1 MSSAAG
7 KQSDPTPEAGR
18 GWAFGGSRSAT
29 SRPPNRGRGGWPW
42 LALIAALLVV
52 VLVLYSRSVG
62 GHASRLS
69 LPRKGGLALLPLVNA
84 QGAASVDWVEH
95 GLLRVVAETLE
106 HTPGV
111 DLTDA
116 ERLAAELRHRA
127 LAGSTEEGR
136 QRQRQ
141 LALALGAEFV
151 TRIEISRRA
160 GGWLAEVTV
169 LDSQGEVGRASLEGE
184 DLVALADGL
193 VALLAA
199 AVGTDVEPPPVAGL
213 FTASPFLLRLYAMGV
228 EALAKGEPATAERH
242 FETCLETTVFA
253 AAQAGLAR
261 ARGALGR
268 SAESAEL
275 WAAVLLAGQQRG
287 DSRRQAAALVGLAE
301 LAVAQG
307 HLEQAAELQTQARG
321 LLAGPAARRGLLALL
336 HLQARLALT
345 RGQSQQAE
353 ELFFERLQL
362 EQQLGDLL
370 GQADSLLQL
379 GSLAQGRD
387 LAAAADLFSES
398 RQLAA
403 GFEDRELEHRALAS
417 LGEVQRQRGD
427 LQAAE
432 QSWNQALA
440 YRLRLGHRQHQ
451 RILLRQLADLAY
463 QRGQLDRAEER
474 WEDLLEL
481 AEQLG
486 ETADIG
492 TASLR
497 LTRTSLR
504 RGYPFQARSHLER
517 ALALAD
523 WHGEPIESQ
532 RLIAWVAYEGGH
544 YLLARDTQRAA
555 RRQAKDRWSAED
567 EAFLQVYELAGERNQ
582 RLALPGEPGYRPPA
596 SDE

>member
-1 MSSAAG
+1 MSSVAG
-7 KQSDPTPEAGR
+7 KQEDPTPVAGHGFGFAGSRSRSSHSPSRGR
-18 GWAFGGSRSAT
+18 GW
-29 SRPPNRGRGGWPW
+29 WPW
-42 LALIAALLVV
+42 VALVAALLVV
-52 VLVLYSRSVG
+52 VLVLYSQSG
-62 GHASRLS
+62 GGNASRLT
-69 LPRKGGLALLPLVNA
+69 LPRKGGLALLPMVNA
-84 QGAASVDWVEH
+84 QGAVSVDWVEH
-95 GLLRVVAETLE
+95 GLLRVVAESLE
-106 HTPGV
+106 RTPGV
-111 DLTDA
+111 DLIDS
-116 ERLAAELRHRA
+116 ERLAVELRRRA
-127 LAGSTEEGR
+127 LDGSTEMNHQS
-136 QRQRQ
+136 QRR

-151 TRIEISRRA
+151 TRIEVSRRD
-160 GGWLAEVTV
+160 GGWLAGLT
-169 LDSQGEVGRASLEGE
+169 LFDSQGEVGRASLEGD

-199 AVGTDVEPPPVAGL
+199 AVGTNVEPPPVAGL
-213 FTASPFLLRLYAMGV
+213 FIASPFLLRLYSMGV
-228 EALAKGEPATAERH
+228 EALVEGEPAIAERH
-242 FETCLETTVFA
+242 FETCLETADFV
-253 AAQAGLAR
+253 AAQAGLAS
-261 ARGALGR
+261 ARGALGQL
-268 SAESAEL
+268 AESAEL
-275 WAAVLLAGQQRG
+275 WAAVLLAGQQSG
-287 DSRRQAAALVGLAE
+287 DRRLQAAALVGLAE

-307 HLEQAAELQTQARG
+307 RLRQAADLQTQARG
-321 LLAGPAARRGLLALL
+321 LLAGPTERRGLLALL

-345 RGQSQQAE
+345 RGRTERAE
-353 ELFFERLQL
+353 ELYFERLQL

-387 LAAAADLFSES
+387 LAAAADLFGES
-398 RQLAA
+398 RQLAV
-403 GFEDRELEHRALAS
+403 GFEDGELEHRALAS

-427 LQAAE
+427 LAAAE
-432 QSWNQALA
+432 KSWNQALA

-451 RILLRQLADLAY
+451 RILLRRLAALAY

-517 ALALAD
+517 ALGLAD
-523 WHGEPIESQ
+523 WNGEPLESQ

-544 YLLARDTQRAA
+544 YLLAHETQRAA

-567 EAFLQVYELAGERNQ
+567 EAFLQVYKLAGERNQ
-582 RLALPGEPGYRPPA
+582 RLALPREPGYLPA
-596 SDE
+596 IGDE